1 MSYQVLFR
9 KREMDPEY
17 SVGFYYSY
25 TLAMVVAKGEY
36 YYRGGMTP
44 TYRIIKSNE
53 KPHRIPDH
61 LYEVLTRVVGF
72 LTSEEQEVFRD
83 QHFVYLRAKGL
94 V

>member
-1 MSYQVLFR
+1 MSYKVLFR

-17 SVGFYYSY
+17 SVGSYYSH
-25 TLAMVVAKGEY
+25 TLAMVAAKGEY

-44 TYRIIKSNE
+44 TYRIVKCSE
-53 KPHRIPDH
+53 KPHRLPEH

-72 LTSEEQEVFRD
+72 LSTEEQEVFRD
-83 QHFVYLRAKGL
+83 EHFVYLRTKGL